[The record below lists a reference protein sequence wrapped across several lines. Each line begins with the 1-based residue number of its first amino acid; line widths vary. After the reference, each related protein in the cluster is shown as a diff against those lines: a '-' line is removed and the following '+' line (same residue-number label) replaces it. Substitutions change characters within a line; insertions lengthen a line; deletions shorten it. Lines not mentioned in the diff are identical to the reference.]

1 MVCLVLEVCP
11 MKVMVIRVCVMGSVV
26 SFLDIRSG
34 GAPAVFSVV
43 CPATGLIVVPS
54 DNIFL
59 LSKGCF
65 MELPGRRML
74 SGADKPVAVGVGV
87 REKPNVA
94 IKAALCLGNCYR
106 L

>member
-26 SFLDIRSG
+26 SVLTIGSG
-34 GAPAVFSVV
+34 GAPAVFNVV
-43 CPATGLIVVPS
+43 CPATGLIIVPS

-74 SGADKPVAVGVGV
+74 SGADKPVAVGVV
-87 REKPNVA
+87 VLEKPNVA
-94 IKAALCLGNCYR
+94 IKAAHCLGNCYR